1 MSIILKQGDCL
12 DLMKELP
19 EESIDTIISDPP
31 YQLTNISKRFGKPD
45 SADAQY
51 GLDGVF
57 QRISKGFKGKEW
69 DVLPTVEILKEA
81 LRVLKSGAFALWLM
95 TPRQD
100 SQLEFLLKLRQ
111 AGFIIG
117 FTPLYWTYASGF
129 PKGMNIAKTISKIQG
144 AKKQSEK
151 KHGRYTDNTITM
163 GKFNSIY
170 QDYELTDDAKKFNG
184 SYAGFQPKP
193 AVEVVVVS
201 MKPLSEKTYTG
212 QALKNGKGLTWLD
225 NCRIPIQNENVSIH
239 NAPTGTFADGDQNR
253 RSYKN
258 YRENNEGRLPANL
271 LVSDNVLDVKSN
283 KEDKSLSRF
292 FSLDEWWR
300 VHEQKIPEDQRKIL
314 PFMYVPRA
322 SKKERHKG
330 IEDLM
335 VNVHPTVKPVKLMS
349 YLINLATREDDLVL
363 DPFMGSG
370 TTGLACLLENRH
382 FIGFERDAEY
392 FKIAQKRI
400 NYFSNLF

>member
-1 MSIILKQGDCL
+1 MTVTLKQGDCL

-19 EESIDTIISDPP
+19 GESIDAIISDPP
-31 YQLTNISKRFGKPD
+31 YQLASMCKRFGKPD

-51 GLDGVF
+51 GLDGAF
-57 QRISKGFKGKEW
+57 IRISKGFMGKEW

-111 AGFIIG
+111 AGFVIG

-129 PKGMNIAKTISKIQG
+129 PKGTNIAKTISRMQG
-144 AKKQSEK
+144 AEKQSEK
-151 KHGRYTDNTITM
+151 KHGVHTNNTVTRD
-163 GKFNSIY
+163 KFNSIY

-201 MKPLSEKTYTG
+201 MKPLSEKTYIG

-225 NCRIPIQNENVSIH
+225 NCRIPIQNEN
-239 NAPTGTFADGDQNR
+239 
-253 RSYKN
+253 
-258 YRENNEGRLPANL
+258 NEGRLPANL

-283 KEDKSLSRF
+283 EDKSLSRF

-300 VHEQKIPEDQRKIL
+300 VHEQKIPEKQRKIL
-314 PFMYVPRA
+314 PFMYVPKA
-322 SKKERHKG
+322 SKEERNRG
-330 IEDLM
+330 IKNLM
-335 VNVHPTVKPVKLMS
+335 VNIHPTVKPIKLMS
-349 YLINLATREDDLVL
+349 YLINLATREGDLVL

-370 TTGLACLLENRH
+370 TTGLACRLENRN
-382 FIGFERDAEY
+382 FIGFERDEEY

-400 NYFSNLF
+400 NYFSTLF